1 MSATRIGIKAILF
14 DLDMTLLNRDAS
26 LRACLAGQHE
36 RLHSLLGH
44 ISPKTYVER
53 FAELDNKGYRTK
65 EFCYGRLIAEFGI
78 SGIDEDEL
86 TADYRATFQDHC
98 VGFAGLTEMLDGL
111 QAAGYKLGMITNGRF
126 PFQLLNV
133 QALGIEQ
140 YFETILVSEK
150 EQCRKPE
157 AVIFER
163 ALVQMGVDAETAVF
177 VGDNPEAD
185 VRGAQ
190 NVGMRG
196 VWKRTAH
203 WGSCPHANAK
213 IGDLS
218 ELLSVVEGFG

>member
-1 MSATRIGIKAILF
+1 MREMQAVLF
-14 DLDMTLLNRDAS
+14 DLDMTLLDRDGS
-26 LRACLAGQHE
+26 LVKFLANQCR
-36 RLHSLLGH
+36 RLQPYLGH
-44 ISPKTYVER
+44 IPAEQFVKR
-53 FAELDNKGYRTK
+53 FVALDNKGYRTK
-65 EFCYGRLIAEFGI
+65 EFCYGSLIEEFGI
-78 SGIDEDEL
+78 AGMDEDEL
-86 TADYRATFQDHC
+86 TVDYRANFQHHC
-98 VGFAGLTEMLDGL
+98 VGLVGLTEMLDGL

-133 QALGIEQ
+133 QALGIEH

-163 ALVQMGVDAETAVF
+163 ALAQMNVDAETAVF

-196 VWKRTAH
+196 VWKQTTH
-203 WGSCPHANAK
+203 WGNCPHADAE
-213 IGDLS
+213 IDDLMD
-218 ELLSVVEGFG
+218 LLNVVKGFS